1 MRCLGGA
8 YADRFNHSEI
18 DMQYVTSDN
27 VTTVLGAD
35 WALAG
40 NETLAILMANA
51 WLNQYRL
58 PIYTDVVPIE
68 IITAGA
74 YIAQEFI
81 AGNMYQ
87 SSTEGVVT
95 SKTVKVGEVS
105 TSKTF
110 SSNDVSQLLTVGE
123 QIANTLIAPYLL
135 GMVVV
140 VPLGRF

>member
-1 MRCLGGA
+1 M
-8 YADRFNHSEI
+8 N
-18 DMQYVTSDN
+18 YVTTQTIATSLDDVN
-27 VTTVLGAD
+27 WAATGDGNTAVL
-35 WALAG
+35 LA
-40 NETLAILMANA
+40 NS
-51 WLNQYRL
+51 WLSGKRL
-58 PIYTDVVPIE
+58 PLFAVGQVPIE
-68 IITAGA
+68 ILAAGA
-74 YIAQEFI
+74 YIAKEII

-87 SSTEGVVT
+87 SSKEGVVT
-95 SKTVKVGEVS
+95 AKTVKVGEVS